1 MKTKTRKRLFFTIA
15 IGCSV
20 LALTGCTK
28 SFCSIQDTAEMM
40 ARYEKNNIDKVNETA
55 EKNGLLLP
63 KPVFITYIAKEVESY
78 TKLEECPKDD
88 AGVALTSFARYA
100 GYNEKG
106 KPELWANFDI
116 WYEKAIKELGIE
128 NVPGSSY
135 INYYK
140 RSISQGAKGSTACLT
155 PSDGDFGLNGNEIF
169 VEGKTWGE
177 AFNYGFIEGLLVY
190 PIGAMLHYFGRAFGS
205 TGVGLL
211 GAVFLLTVIL
221 RALTLLITFPS
232 TLSQAKMSELQPQ
245 LAMLQEKYPNA
256 NTNNQDKQRLAAE
269 QMKLYKD
276 NKVHPFRQ
284 MLYMFL
290 QFPIFIAVWAALQGS
305 ALLSSGTFLGL
316 DFTQQTF
323 SAIMQGNATAIVLFL
338 VMSVAQILSTLLPQ
352 WFSKWKEKTMVVRSV
367 KVQQNSKQKNMQMV
381 SYFMLVFILIMGF
394 TLPAAMGFYWFVG
407 AIFTIC
413 QNLII
418 EAIQH
423 HKRHKKGGTGSGSAG
438 QSWNRNKNKNKK
450 NSSDKFRVRKG

>member
-15 IGCSV
+15 MGCSV

-28 SFCSIQDTAEMM
+28 SFCSVQDTAEMM

-63 KPVFITYIAKEVESY
+63 KPVFISFIEKEVESY
-78 TKLEECPKDD
+78 TKLAECPKDD
-88 AGVALTSFARYA
+88 EGVALASFARYA

-106 KPELWANFDI
+106 KPELWANFDV
-116 WYEKAIKELGIE
+116 WYNKAIKELGVE

-140 RSISQGAKGSTACLT
+140 KSLVQGANGSTACLT
-155 PSDGDFGLNGNEIF
+155 PSDGDFGLSGNEIF

-205 TGVGLL
+205 SGAGLL

-221 RALTLLITFPS
+221 RTLTLLITLPS
-232 TLSQAKMSELQPQ
+232 TLTQAKMSELQPK
-245 LAMLQEKYPNA
+245 LALLQEKYPNA
-256 NTNNQDKQRLAAE
+256 NTNSQDKQRLAAE

-284 MLYMFL
+284 MLFMFL

-305 ALLSSGTFLGL
+305 ALLSSGTVLGL
-316 DFTQQTF
+316 EFTQQTF
-323 SAIMQGNATAIVLFL
+323 SAIMDGNVTAILLFL
-338 VMSVAQILSTLLPQ
+338 VMSVAQIISTLLPQ
-352 WFSKWKEKTMVVRSV
+352 WFTKWKEKTMVVRSV
-367 KVQQNSKQKNMQMV
+367 KVQQNSKQKSMQMV

-394 TLPAAMGFYWFVG
+394 TLPAAMGFYWLVG

-418 EAIQH
+418 EAVH
-423 HKRHKKGGTGSGSAG
+423 THNRKKSGGSGTSNTG
-438 QSWNRNKNKNKK
+438 QSWNRNKNKKK